1 MNVMQQTVA
10 MQKHELREIMD
21 NIQKTRYVLLH
32 FTDLLGTFRGRTI
45 PSSEVTQVIESGI
58 GFDGSS
64 IPGFVGI
71 EESDMVMKADPKTF
85 AMLPQYFYDRPVAS
99 FICDIIKPGGKPYES
114 DPRHI
119 CRKVMHKI
127 QKQGFEPTAAAEVEF
142 YLVKKENGEFVPV
155 ENHLA
160 EKHRYFDI
168 LPGRDLTEAYR
179 MDLCDALAQ
188 MGMTIERQH
197 HEVGPAQNEITFKY
211 GSPVRTSDNIMRYKY
226 AAKAIAQQK
235 YSWIATFMPKPWIDL
250 AGNGM
255 HVHVGLF
262 QKNRKRNTFYSG
274 KGYAHM
280 SQTCRYFVGGILHH
294 ARALSAI
301 VAPTV
306 NSYKRL
312 IPGYE
317 APVYITWSRRNRSA
331 LVRIPEY
338 FPTDRNEVRL
348 EFRCP
353 DTLCNPYLAF
363 AAILEAGMDGVKKK
377 IDPGDPLDK
386 NAYRLTE
393 AQRRKLGIKTL
404 PSSLLE
410 ALEEWNSDDICI
422 KALGKENAE
431 KYLEFKMKE
440 WKEYKRHIR
449 KSSQLKVTSW
459 EIEKYF
465 LA

>member
-1 MNVMQQTVA
+1 MVA
-10 MQKHELREIMD
+10 IEKTKLREIT
-21 NIQKTRYVLLH
+21 NAVQNTEYIILH
-32 FTDLLGTFRGRTI
+32 FTDLLGAFRGRTI
-45 PSSEVTQVIESGI
+45 PSSEVTRVINAGI

-64 IPGFVGI
+64 IPGFVNI

-85 AMLPQYFYDRPVAS
+85 TILPSYFYNRPVAS
-99 FICDIIKPGGKPYES
+99 FICNILKPGGGPYES

-119 CRKVMHKI
+119 CRKTM
-127 QKQGFEPTAAAEVEF
+127 QKVQKEGFEPTVAAEVEF
-142 YLVKKENGEFVPV
+142 YLVKEENGEFVPV
-155 ENHLA
+155 ENHLD

-168 LPGRDLTEAYR
+168 LPGRDLTEPYR

-211 GSPVRTSDNIMRYKY
+211 GSPVETSDNIMRYKY
-226 AAKAIAQQK
+226 AAKAVAQRK
-235 YSWIATFMPKPWIDL
+235 YGWIATFMPKPWIDL

-262 QKNRKRNTFYSG
+262 QRNKEKNTFYND

-280 SQTCRYFVGGILHH
+280 SQTCLYFVGGILHH

-338 FPTDRNEVRL
+338 FPTDKNEVRL

-363 AAILEAGMDGVKKK
+363 SAILEAGMDGVKKK

-386 NAYRLTE
+386 NTYRLTE
-393 AQRRKLGIKTL
+393 DQRRKLGIKTL

-410 ALEEWNSDDICI
+410 ALEEWKSDDICI
-422 KALGKENAE
+422 KALGRENAE
-431 KYLEFKMKE
+431 KYLELKMKE
-440 WKEYKRHIR
+440 WKEYKRHAR
-449 KSSQLKVTSW
+449 KNSQLKITLW
-459 EIEKYF
+459 EVRKYF
-465 LA
+465 FA